1 MLKYLEELSQS
12 EAANIKKTI
21 QELFRQTCIL
31 QIKCDPVTMTQ
42 RDNPRYRTCLN
53 HREFIS
59 AYLSVLDC
67 ELVHDPQEQ
76 LFRIKGEGVPTEKMN
91 LMTTRIML
99 ILKIIYREKIMGD
112 GLNATVTSLREIR
125 ESGRSTN
132 LLTRKL
138 TNQEW
143 QEALV
148 LFRLHQ
154 IIEIPCAV
162 GNLEDDTPIY
172 IYGTINIFC
181 SSVDINELVEQY
193 KQELKND
200 EMENISETIEE
211 DIYEDVS
218 E

>member
-1 MLKYLEELSQS
+1 MLKYLEELSQT

-31 QIKCDPVTMTQ
+31 QIKCDPVTLIQ

-76 LFRIKGEGVPTEKMN
+76 LFRIKGEGMPTEKMN
-91 LMTTRIML
+91 LVTTRIML

-112 GLNATVTSLREIR
+112 GLNATVTNLMEIR
-125 ESGRSTN
+125 ESGKNTN
-132 LLTRKL
+132 LITRKL

-143 QEALV
+143 QEALI
-148 LFRLHQ
+148 LFKNHQ
-154 IIEIPCAV
+154 IIELPCAV

-193 KQELKND
+193 KEELKI
-200 EMENISETIEE
+200 EENISETIEE